1 MSSHPTNPART
12 LNDSRQD
19 AELFFV
25 FTQLDFISNITAF
38 TDICLSP
45 SLKEIHGFLN
55 RPATINIVHELFP
68 VFSYSKTITYQD
80 VLYPSPW
87 YWSDQVS
94 WKEKKNK
101 FYWRGKTI
109 GGYSKGGTWRRH
121 HRQSFVSRINAVD
134 TTKVMKDVSA
144 SAAGTEWVVE
154 EVPRTDYK
162 ELINVKL
169 TQVTLC
175 DPEDYNA
182 QHQSFEVVKPS
193 KEEAWQY
200 KYLLDIDGNTFSGRF
215 YALLKSMSLVFKIA
229 LFREWHLA
237 NSMGALHT
245 PKFERGR
252 ACGEYTILQRGA
264 R

>member
-144 SAAGTEWVVE
+144 SAAGTEWV
-154 EVPRTDYK
+154 
-162 ELINVKL
+162 
-169 TQVTLC
+169 
-175 DPEDYNA
+175 
-182 QHQSFEVVKPS
+182 SFEVVKPS

-200 KYLLDIDGNTFSGRF
+200 KYLLDIDGNAFSGRF
-215 YALLKSMSLVFKIA
+215 YALLKSMSLAFKIA